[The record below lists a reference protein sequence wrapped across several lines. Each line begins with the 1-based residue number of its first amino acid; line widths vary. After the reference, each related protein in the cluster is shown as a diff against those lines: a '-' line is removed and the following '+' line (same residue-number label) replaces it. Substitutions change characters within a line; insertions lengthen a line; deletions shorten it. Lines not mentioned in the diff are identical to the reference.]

1 MRRGWHSRGYLPH
14 RDDEGLVQHVV
25 FRLAD
30 SLPAHVTEGLALLAK
45 AEQRKR
51 VDALLDRGL
60 GERILEKPEVAFI
73 VSSALRHFDGERNR
87 LHAWCVMPNHVHAMI
102 APVGGQPLG
111 AIVKSWKIFTARRIN
126 RLLDRDGPVWAPD
139 YFDRFV
145 RDDNHAAATF
155 DYIEANPVAAG
166 LCPSPADWPFSSASR
181 ERCT

>member
-14 RDDEGLVQHVV
+14 RDDEGLLQHVV

-30 SLPAHVTEGLALLAK
+30 SLPAHVTEDLALLAK
-45 AEQRKR
+45 AEQRNR
-51 VDALLDRGL
+51 IDALLDHGL
-60 GERILEKPEVAFI
+60 GERILERPEIASI
-73 VSSALRHFDGERNR
+73 VSRTLRHFDGVRYR
-87 LHAWCVMPNHVHAMI
+87 LHAWCVMPNHVHALI
-102 APVGGQPLG
+102 TPAGGHALG

-126 RLLDRDGPVWAPD
+126 RLLDRDGPIWAPD

-166 LCPSPADWPFSSASR
+166 LCASPVDWPFSSASR
-181 ERCT
+181 EQRG